1 MAYTLIGK
9 NFTPPDV
16 HAKVTGKARHT
27 PRTSAPRALAFCK
40 LLLSPMPHA
49 RVKSVDISA
58 ALKLEGVYGVLRAS
72 DVPKFAPPQES
83 ILTDEPTFV
92 GDPVLAWL
100 QSTRPPAAEALEKSR
115 SSSSRCPSRSTR
127 CRVSIRA
134 ARMRMRRAM
143 SSRRARRRQHRHA

>member
-1 MAYTLIGK
+1 MAYSLIGK

-16 HAKVTGKARHT
+16 RAKVTGKARY
-27 PRTSAPRALAFCK
+27 AEDFRAEGMAFCK

-49 RVKSVDISA
+49 RVKSVDVSA

-92 GDPVLAWL
+92 GDPVLAVAAVDE
-100 QSTRPPAAEALEKSR
+100 TTAAEALEKIKIEFE
-115 SSSSRCPSRSTR
+115 P
-127 CRVSIRA
+127 
-134 ARMRMRRAM
+134 
-143 SSRRARRRQHRHA
+143 